1 MTWGVLL
8 SIIVVSALK
17 ILITSMP
24 TPVVKW
30 LLGKFEL
37 HSKLAPSTV
46 SITREGRVLQ
56 GEEKKQFINE
66 FNKATFL
73 NKYYVH
79 SGNKN
84 YFLSPDSTENPYI
97 IDMKKGKHSVRL
109 VLYFYKNQIDVVK
122 LYKKKVEAYSL
133 LSEHFQGRAK
143 TVKTQ

>member
-37 HSKLAPSTV
+37 HSKLDPSNV
-46 SITREGRVLQ
+46 SITREERVLQ
-56 GEEKKQFINE
+56 GDDKKQFIDGFNE
-66 FNKATFL
+66 ATFL

-84 YFLSPDSTENPYI
+84 YFLSPNSAEAPYI
-97 IDMKKGKHSVRL
+97 IDIKKGEHSVRL
-109 VLYFYKNQIDVVK
+109 FLYLYKNQIDIVK

-133 LSEHFQGRAK
+133 LSEHFQSRAK
-143 TVKTQ
+143 TVKT